1 MYIEAL
7 LLCSLS
13 KNYIN
18 TAQIYTSYGVY
29 RMSLKRIPTW
39 TQIGP
44 VDVQVVSK
52 TDVVSRSNDGLEFW
66 CYSYHGIISVLWPNL
81 QERKNLKLK
90 ILCKSIIGL

>member
-1 MYIEAL
+1 MYRGTVVVQFVKKL
-7 LLCSLS
+7 YPHCTDLD
-13 KNYIN
+13 
-18 TAQIYTSYGVY
+18 TSYGVY
-29 RMSLKRIPTW
+29 RMSLKLIPTW

-66 CYSYHGIISVLWPNL
+66 FYSYHGIISVLWPNL

-90 ILCKSIIGL
+90 ILCKYIIGL